1 MRFFCCQ
8 VYYASSIMY
17 IKAHDIAIW
26 CLVCAA
32 HKYDS
37 HTLWLCYP
45 LTLLHD
51 VNNIKDALRL
61 ITFSSI
67 YDYTLYL
74 IQPCQIYPPVIVSR
88 IIKI

>member
-1 MRFFCCQ
+1 
-8 VYYASSIMY
+8 MY
-17 IKAHDIAIW
+17 IKVQDIAIR

-37 HTLWLCYP
+37 HILWLCFP
-45 LTLLHD
+45 LALFHD
-51 VNNIKDALRL
+51 ANNIKYAHRL
-61 ITFSSI
+61 ITLSSI